1 MSSSSSL
8 SRPRSSSALVFL
20 AAAAAGVLLYFAHA
34 VFVPIALAVL
44 FSLLLSSPVEGLYRR
59 GLPRAVSAIVI
70 LVIILA
76 VAASGVHGLRNPA
89 QKWLAAAPHTASVIQ
104 HKIAP
109 AARVFQRIE
118 VVSAGAGK
126 LTEST
131 STGAATPSM
140 SAASAGSDTQ
150 GVLVA
155 TRAGLVEAMTVVI
168 LTLFLLSA
176 GPPVIARMS
185 ATFADNTQA
194 AQMLLVYREIRAEVG
209 RFYATIAL
217 INLGLGVA
225 TSTAMWTLGMPNP
238 VLWGVM
244 AGFFNFIPYVGST
257 ATLLILGVVAF
268 VSFSDIGRIL
278 AVPGSFLLLAT
289 LEGQVLQPLLVG
301 RRLEFNSIIVFLA
314 LWFGGWFWGIP
325 GIILAMPS
333 LVALKVAA
341 QHHKNGKSVVEF
353 LSPGGVKRFAP
364 RKRAATSTSA
374 LVAVDKA

>member
-1 MSSSSSL
+1 
-8 SRPRSSSALVFL
+8 
-20 AAAAAGVLLYFAHA
+20 
-34 VFVPIALAVL
+34 
-44 FSLLLSSPVEGLYRR
+44 
-59 GLPRAVSAIVI
+59 
-70 LVIILA
+70 
-76 VAASGVHGLRNPA
+76 
-89 QKWLAAAPHTASVIQ
+89 
-104 HKIAP
+104 
-109 AARVFQRIE
+109 
-118 VVSAGAGK
+118 
-126 LTEST
+126 
-131 STGAATPSM
+131 M

-268 VSFSDIGRIL
+268 VSSVTSV
-278 AVPGSFLLLAT
+278 A
-289 LEGQVLQPLLVG
+289 
-301 RRLEFNSIIVFLA
+301 
-314 LWFGGWFWGIP
+314 FW
-325 GIILAMPS
+325 PS
-333 LVALKVAA
+333 LKLFTAS
-341 QHHKNGKSVVEF
+341 HI
-353 LSPGGVKRFAP
+353 
-364 RKRAATSTSA
+364 
-374 LVAVDKA
+374 